1 MRQKIYSF
9 LTRYIKNRELKDDD
23 NIFDLGLV
31 NSLFTMQLVM
41 YLENEFHIIIH
52 NKELDWENFKSVN
65 NIMSFVNKKL
75 EKIQEER

>member
-41 YLENEFHIIIH
+41 YLENEF
-52 NKELDWENFKSVN
+52 SVKTCFL
-65 NIMSFVNKKL
+65 MG
-75 EKIQEER
+75 

>member
-41 YLENEFHIIIH
+41 YLENEFHITIH

>member
-41 YLENEFHIIIH
+41 YLENEFHITIN